1 MGSFSMRMQLAN
13 NIDLTLSQAG
23 HLAASAVRRFEL
35 DGIVDSGAA
44 HVVLPQAAMGALGLP
59 ESWRAKTRYADG
71 STRERSVIK
80 NVSITLCG
88 RESVFSAV
96 IEPGR
101 EDALI
106 GAIVMEELDLI
117 VDCVTG
123 QLLPRDPQMMTTV
136 LDGYDEITII
146 GPAP

>member
-1 MGSFSMRMQLAN
+1 MRMQLAN
-13 NIDLTLSQAG
+13 NDDLVGVRLGVRTPAE
-23 HLAASAVRRFEL
+23 VRRFEV

-44 HVVLPQAAMGALGLP
+44 HVVLPQAAMDALGLP

-71 STRERSVIK
+71 STKERPVIK

-101 EDALI
+101 TDALI

-123 QLLPRDPQMMTTV
+123 QLLPRDPQIMTTV

-146 GPAP
+146 GPAEASN

>member
-1 MGSFSMRMQLAN
+1 MRMHLAN
-13 NIDLTLSQAG
+13 NEDLVAVQFGVMPLDD
-23 HLAASAVRRFEL
+23 VRRFEVN
-35 DGIVDSGAA
+35 GVVDPKALR
-44 HVVLPQAAMGALGLP
+44 VVLPQVAMDALGLP

-71 STRERSVIK
+71 SIKERSFIK

-101 EDALI
+101 TDALI

-123 QLLPRDPQMMTTV
+123 QLLPRDPQIMTTV

-146 GPAP
+146 GTAEPSN